1 MFNTFNLYQTCASD
15 SNDVHMYKMEIIG
28 NPTVGDVIAE
38 ILNTGFHG
46 IIKVYNNRRDLVVD
60 TILYQ
65 QQVIMS
71 QVNPIYNDELVVS
84 GQCVGSL
91 ITMDYVLHIQ

>member
-1 MFNTFNLYQTCASD
+1 MFKTFNLYQNCASD
-15 SNDVHMYKMEIIG
+15 GNDVYMYKMDIIG
-28 NPTVGDVIAE
+28 DPTVGDVIAE
-38 ILNTGFHG
+38 ILNTGFQG

-65 QQVIMS
+65 QHVIMS

-84 GQCVGSL
+84 GQCVGGL
-91 ITMDYVLHIQ
+91 INMDYVLHIQ